1 MEASGAAAVGD
12 GTRGEL
18 DLRRVR
24 ERVLAKGFTAD
35 QFEQAIDE
43 YSLLDVSITVQCS
56 RRLTVLMLLDRS
68 GKQLE
73 KAQGLSL
80 SRLGWRM
87 RIWMLIT
94 TSRAWDWNVGIGCS
108 SVCLRRTKALDIRTT
123 LSARLLCLQLFVA
136 SHRNSNE
143 ATTNQC
149 FFDCCLLN
157 VACARV
163 AVTCQG
169 SRLQASIIGA
179 W

>member
-87 RIWMLIT
+87 RIWIGML
-94 TSRAWDWNVGIGCS
+94 
-108 SVCLRRTKALDIRTT
+108 ALDVVVSVYGVPRRWISER
-123 LSARLLCLQLFVA
+123 R
-136 SHRNSNE
+136 
-143 ATTNQC
+143 
-149 FFDCCLLN
+149 
-157 VACARV
+157 
-163 AVTCQG
+163 
-169 SRLQASIIGA
+169 
-179 W
+179 